1 MSYGAFPPK
10 VASSIKCSLEEAEQ
24 IFNNYHNKMFPG
36 ITRYREEYVLPTAE
50 KEGRLHLGLG
60 CYINTDNAKRDIR
73 TISNASAQFWSI
85 LTLLTINKMHKLI
98 DEAGLQEDIKVVS
111 TIYDSIYFE
120 VKEDPTIIKWL
131 NDHLIPIMTQRFM
144 EGQIVDNEAELEIG
158 PNWAELK
165 AISNNANIDEIKD
178 CLKAF
183 KENNETIK
191 V

>member
-36 ITRYREEYVLPTAE
+36 ITKYREEYVLPTAE

-120 VKEDPTIIKWL
+120 VKKDPTIIKWL

-165 AISNNANIDEIKD
+165 AISNNASIDEIKN
-178 CLKAF
+178 CLESF
-183 KENNETIK
+183 KEKE
-191 V
+191 